1 MTNKEQARKEMVVI
15 LVVAIL
21 TTSTV
26 FLFDSWGLTSEWHQS
41 GLTALIFGV
50 FWTEKIIRFFK

>member
-26 FLFDSWGLTSEWHQS
+26 FLFDSWGLTSEWYQS